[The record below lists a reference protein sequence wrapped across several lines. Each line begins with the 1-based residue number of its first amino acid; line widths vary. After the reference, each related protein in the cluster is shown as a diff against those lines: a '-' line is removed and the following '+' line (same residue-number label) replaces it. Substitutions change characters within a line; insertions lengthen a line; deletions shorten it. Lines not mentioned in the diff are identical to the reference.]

1 MSENSQ
7 ATVLSFDAAPTQHQ
21 ELRLWL
27 RLLGCTTMIEKQ
39 LRQRFK
45 SEFDTTLPR
54 FDVLAALYRHPEGLR
69 MSDLSRWLMV
79 SNGNATCVVNR
90 LAADDLVSRAKRPGD
105 KRTTLV
111 QLSKAGRREFE
122 RQSAAHEQWLKELFG
137 GLSQANLDRL
147 QVLLDKAKQSVA
159 SGTDD

>member
-1 MSENSQ
+1 MSENNQ
-7 ATVLSFDAAPTQHQ
+7 ASVLSFDAVPTQHQ
-21 ELRLWL
+21 ELKLWL
-27 RLLGCTTMIEKQ
+27 RMLGCTTLIEKQ

-45 SEFDTTLPR
+45 TEFDTTLPR

-90 LAADDLVSRAKRPGD
+90 LAADGLVNRAKRPGD
-105 KRTTLV
+105 KRTILV
-111 QLSKAGRREFE
+111 ELSETGQKEFE

-137 GLSQANLDRL
+137 GLSQTNLNRL
-147 QVLLDKAKQSVA
+147 QSLLDKAKQSVEA
-159 SGTDD
+159 G

>member
-7 ATVLSFDAAPTQHQ
+7 ASVLSFDAVPTQHQ
-21 ELRLWL
+21 ELKLWL
-27 RLLGCTTMIEKQ
+27 RMLGCTTTIEKQ

-45 SEFDTTLPR
+45 TEFDTTLPR

-90 LAADDLVSRAKRPGD
+90 LAADGLVNRAKRPGD
-105 KRTTLV
+105 KRTILV
-111 QLSKAGRREFE
+111 QLSKSGRKEFE

-137 GLSQANLDRL
+137 GLSQTNLDRL
-147 QVLLDKAKQSVA
+147 QSLLDKAKQSVA
-159 SGTDD
+159 AGMIE